1 MIRSLARHEKYIQ
14 TCLVCRELRC
24 HRLRSLNHPKVEDFT
39 LYDEIVI
46 VADTLMNL
54 LDGIL
59 RITRNDTVHKST
71 INSTSLLKPSLEALT
86 KIPKIDILINTL
98 LKFLTIKEDKL
109 ARKDD
114 QSLILV
120 AIEMII
126 SAIKKLG
133 KLARI

>member
-39 LYDEIVI
+39 LHDEIVI
-46 VADTLMNL
+46 ITDTLMNL
-54 LDGIL
+54 LDSIL

-71 INSTSLLKPSLEALT
+71 IYSTSLLKPSLEALA
-86 KIPKIDILINTL
+86 KIPKIDILTYAL
-98 LKFLTIKEDKL
+98 LKFLAVKEDKL
-109 ARKDD
+109 TRKND
-114 QSLILV
+114 QSLAPV

-133 KLARI
+133 